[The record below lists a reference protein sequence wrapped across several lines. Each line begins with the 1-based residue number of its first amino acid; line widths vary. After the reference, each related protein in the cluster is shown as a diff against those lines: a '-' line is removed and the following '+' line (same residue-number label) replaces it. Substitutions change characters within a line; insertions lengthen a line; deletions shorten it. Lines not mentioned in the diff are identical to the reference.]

1 MATEKE
7 KLELFRKSL
16 SKDCDDTRK
25 MIKTI
30 SEIYSRYGLCG
41 SMYNVSIIY
50 NNKLSEVLH
59 HYYKYNR
66 DFFNGS
72 FLSHIVI
79 KYLDDL
85 HMEARLLLDGII
97 KRIRVIGIKG
107 IISSSPDPIVVYCIK
122 RYKELTDQIFEFD
135 LKTDVDK
142 CLNSFSMK
150 KSVEGIILNKELT
163 LKELLPDLETLHIDS
178 SNLENLFPSDEEYER
193 IQALDEFFSNLYDE
207 IVKTM
212 KDEKKK

>member
-72 FLSHIVI
+72 FLSHIV
-79 KYLDDL
+79 DC
-85 HMEARLLLDGII
+85 
-97 KRIRVIGIKG
+97 
-107 IISSSPDPIVVYCIK
+107 S
-122 RYKELTDQIFEFD
+122 
-135 LKTDVDK
+135 
-142 CLNSFSMK
+142 
-150 KSVEGIILNKELT
+150 
-163 LKELLPDLETLHIDS
+163 
-178 SNLENLFPSDEEYER
+178 
-193 IQALDEFFSNLYDE
+193 
-207 IVKTM
+207 
-212 KDEKKK
+212 